1 MILHCV
7 RRSVPTARRG
17 SEAALMA
24 QVTWAGGI
32 SRKRNLFRIGRNE
45 VRSVARRANSTY
57 IVNLREIKGTGSFSA
72 RTLERSRHLTN
83 RKSRASTLPRA
94 KMVTMPSTS
103 RINRN
108 QASHWRRADPPCLT
122 WSKLAL
128 WWHLLFL
135 WVLYLWLFVL
145 WLWRVVRSPPF
156 LRGFW
161 PFWWLISSLIRSI
174 GILSRWV
181 RHHWC
186 LLPVQPVYE
195 KPDDYRRKDNEE
207 QCSYQHPE
215 HHGEHSEA
223 AHHRYVLLLSA
234 GNNLQKVALD
244 SDEGAILILV
254 IVPFRIR
261 KTRYLLVPLLLAMVS
276 SYSTPITTT
285 FDTCITVPL
294 SLVWSL

>member
-161 PFWWLISSLIRSI
+161 PFWWLISSLIRWI
-174 GILSRWV
+174 GVLSRCV
-181 RHHWC
+181 RHHWY
-186 LLPVQPVYE
+186 LLPIQPAHE
-195 KPDDYRRKDNEE
+195 EPDDYRCQDNEK
-207 QCSYQHPE
+207 QCSYHHPE

-223 AHHRYVLLLSA
+223 AHSEAAHHICLLLLSA
-234 GNNLQKVALD
+234 RNTSQKGALNVNGR
-244 SDEGAILILV
+244 SMLILV
-254 IVPFRIR
+254 IVPFRISNMYY
-261 KTRYLLVPLLLAMVS
+261 TLVSLPLAV
-276 SYSTPITTT
+276 
-285 FDTCITVPL
+285 VP
-294 SLVWSL
+294 S